1 MTSAK
6 QKHKTQVEDTVTTSP
21 KDPSSQKKETS
32 PSCEGLSRFCK
43 GLSQRSQKICLIAG
57 GAAVI
62 ALLLGIIVQSLK
74 KEDVPEQEAHSHFS
88 RQSLESSLSRLSN
101 QGAKPTSAFTNI
113 HNKDQHQPSGAP
125 MAIDQA
131 TKSVGMDSSA
141 LSGSSAPLSLGLSS
155 SNSQDAS
162 IFAKAQDKGISKTTN
177 EQGAMTE
184 IAQII
189 TTLENLENK
198 VQQLEERLFVVE
210 KIQAR
215 APQVWERYQ
224 RLQTAISSGEPF
236 ENELNE
242 VKRLTGHN
250 VKIAK
255 AIEILETYAPS
266 GVPNAEKLRE
276 NFKGVKAEI
285 FNALSPSQNLSW
297 WEKMKWY
304 LKNGVKVSR
313 VHEGGQ
319 ENQQASPPDILH
331 RADLDISHGHF
342 RQAIDL
348 LSSLKQSN
356 RPSLKLENWLAQAMA
371 LEKIHETRHFLKNQI
386 ILEMISAQ

>member
-6 QKHKTQVEDTVTTSP
+6 QKHKTQIEDTVTTSP

-74 KEDVPEQEAHSHFS
+74 KEDVLKQETLPHSS
-88 RQSLESSLSRLSN
+88 WRSSESSSSRLSN

-141 LSGSSAPLSLGLSS
+141 LSGSSTSLFSGSSS

-162 IFAKAQDKGISKTTN
+162 LFAKAQDKGISKTTN

-189 TTLENLENK
+189 TTLENK

-255 AIEILETYAPS
+255 VIEILETYAPS
-266 GVPNAEKLRE
+266 GVPNAEKLRA
-276 NFKGVKAEI
+276 NFKAVKAEI
-285 FNALSPSQNLSW
+285 LNALSPSQNLSW

-304 LKNGVKVSR
+304 LKNGIKISR

-348 LSSLKQSN
+348 LFSLKQRSS
-356 RPSLKLENWLAQAMA
+356 PSLKLENWLAQAMA
-371 LEKIHETRHFLKNQI
+371 LEKIHEARHFLKNQI

>member
-21 KDPSSQKKETS
+21 KDPSSQKKKTS
-32 PSCEGLSRFCK
+32 PSCEGLSKLCK
-43 GLSQRSQKICLIAG
+43 GLSQRSQKIFLIAG
-57 GAAVI
+57 GVTVI
-62 ALLLGIIVQSLK
+62 VLLVGLIVQSLK
-74 KEDVPEQEAHSHFS
+74 KEDIPKQETLPPSS
-88 RQSLESSLSRLSN
+88 RRSLESSSSPLSN

-113 HNKDQHQPSGAP
+113 HNKDQHHPSGAP

-131 TKSVGMDSSA
+131 AKSVGVDSST
-141 LSGSSAPLSLGLSS
+141 LSGSSTSLSSGSSS

-162 IFAKAQDKGISKTTN
+162 LFAKAQDKGISKTTN

-189 TTLENLENK
+189 TTLENK
-198 VQQLEERLFVVE
+198 IQQLEERLFVVE

-215 APQVWERYQ
+215 APQIWERYQ
-224 RLQTAISSGEPF
+224 RLQTAISRGEPF

-242 VKRLTGHN
+242 VKRLTGYN

-266 GVPNAEKLRE
+266 GVPNAEKLRA
-276 NFKGVKAEI
+276 NFKAVKAEI
-285 FNALSPSQNLSW
+285 LNAFSPSQNLSW

-304 LKNGVKVSR
+304 LKNGIKISR

-319 ENQQASPPDILH
+319 EDQQASPPDILL

-348 LSSLKQSN
+348 LSSLKQRSS
-356 RPSLKLENWLAQAMA
+356 PSLKLENWLAQAMA
-371 LEKIHETRHFLKNQI
+371 LEKIHEARHFLKNQI